1 MGQGAYQA
9 IPQIV
14 AEELE
19 VNLEEVNI
27 GFAPGDGKKYGSQI
41 TGGSSTVRG
50 SYKNLLKLSAT
61 ARDMLITAAA
71 LKWNVSKAECYA
83 EAGHVTHKPT
93 GKKVHYGEVVVA
105 ASKLEAPKDVALKPR
120 SAYKLI
126 GKPLHRPDTV
136 LKTNGSATFG
146 LDKKLPGMLYASVER
161 NPRLRGVVKSF
172 DDSETRKVP
181 GVKRVFKVKMDVF
194 NTTREGIAVIADSTW
209 AAMQGRK
216 VLKVE
221 WDDSGFE
228 HINSTDIRKRQEELL
243 NTRDGIVFST
253 QGDPKTVIDQAAKK
267 LDVIY
272 QTPYEAHYCMEPLNC
287 VAHYQ
292 KDKLEV
298 WGPIQAPDWV
308 QDYLS
313 KKFDLPKEKTIVN
326 MTFLGGGFGRKAFL
340 DYPHEAVV
348 ISKEL
353 GAPVQVVWTREDDAT
368 QGPYRPGM
376 SYRCRGVV
384 ADGAISAIQFKMAG
398 QNIGHWDDGADKTK
412 PNDSINEGI
421 LKTI

>member
-1 MGQGAYQA
+1 
-9 IPQIV
+9 
-14 AEELE
+14 
-19 VNLEEVNI
+19 
-27 GFAPGDGKKYGSQI
+27 
-41 TGGSSTVRG
+41 
-50 SYKNLLKLSAT
+50 
-61 ARDMLITAAA
+61 
-71 LKWNVSKAECYA
+71 
-83 EAGHVTHKPT
+83 
-93 GKKVHYGEVVVA
+93 
-105 ASKLEAPKDVALKPR
+105 
-120 SAYKLI
+120 
-126 GKPLHRPDTV
+126 
-136 LKTNGSATFG
+136 
-146 LDKKLPGMLYASVER
+146 
-161 NPRLRGVVKSF
+161 VVKSF

-353 GAPVQVVWTREDDAT
+353 GAPVQVVWTGKMMPRKDHIAQACLT
-368 QGPYRPGM
+368 
-376 SYRCRGVV
+376 GVV
-384 ADGAISAIQFKMAG
+384 VWLRMVRSAPFNLKWQGRILGTGMMVQ
-398 QNIGHWDDGADKTK
+398 IK
-412 PNDSINEGI
+412 PNPTTASMKDS
-421 LKTI
+421 